1 MEERFRSIRLLLK
14 ESMWETIT
22 AVQENQEWPKTRRK
36 TWTRRILR
44 SKDERIQE
52 ERGKSIE
59 SHGFI

>member
-1 MEERFRSIRLLLK
+1 
-14 ESMWETIT
+14 MWETIT